1 MAKWYNNDDFLLHR
15 LKADDEKALEFLFR
29 QHYAALFRVSFRV
42 VGNAESAKD
51 IIQDV
56 FATLWEKRHSLNVSK
71 SVKAYL
77 FRAVANR
84 SINYVRDNPSTQTA
98 SIESVRQERHSTS
111 FNDAGDKLEERELQ
125 TFIGQV
131 IQTLPPQCKAV
142 FQLSRNEEMSNKE
155 IAESLGIS
163 VKAVEKHISKA
174 LKKLRRSLES
184 YLKSLLLFSL

>member
-1 MAKWYNNDDFLLHR
+1 MAIWYDNDDFLLQR

-29 QHYAALFRVSFRV
+29 QYYAVLFRISFRV
-42 VGNAESAKD
+42 VGDAETARD
-51 IIQDV
+51 IIQEV
-56 FATLWEKRHSLNVSK
+56 FVTLWERRRSLHVSK

-84 SINYVRDNPSTQTA
+84 SINYVRDHLKTQTV

-111 FNDAGDKLEERELQ
+111 SGDTSDMLEERELSV
-125 TFIGQV
+125 FIGQV

-174 LKKLRRSLES
+174 LKKLRKSLES
-184 YLKSLLLFSL
+184 YLKSLLLFSF